1 MQIRAYR
8 DDDFSTLCQ
17 IFLRAVRET
26 ASQHYSP
33 AQIDAWAQVDD
44 ARWRQKMA
52 TSRVLV
58 AEKEGEVV
66 GFITAVDRYIDL
78 LFVTPTHSR
87 QGVASALLA
96 ELFALIP
103 TGTLTVEA
111 SITARG
117 CFERL
122 GFSVLRRQQVE
133 LRGENFT
140 NYLMIRKPA
149 LQ

>member
-8 DDDFSTLCQ
+8 DDDFAILCQ

-26 ASQHYSP
+26 ASQHYAP
-33 AQIDAWAQVDD
+33 AQIDAWAQVDE
-44 ARWRQKMA
+44 ARWRQKLA
-52 TSRVLV
+52 ASRVLV

-78 LFVTPTHSR
+78 LFVSPTHSR

-96 ELFALIP
+96 ELFTLIP

-111 SITARG
+111 SITARP
-117 CFERL
+117 CLERM
-122 GFSVLRRQQVE
+122 GFQVVTE
-133 LRGENFT
+133 QRVVARGEAFM
-140 NYLMIRKPA
+140 NYRMEKRR
-149 LQ
+149 